1 MKRGTLDIS
10 IEHRTK
16 HNGSS
21 LNKIKKI
28 HSFRINERNHV
39 FIESIKETVGLAVLK
54 TKVKYRK
61 YTNHTN
67 SDFILVQA
75 PNQYSPMWKTQDLV

>member
-10 IEHRTK
+10 IEHTK
-16 HNGSS
+16 HNGRS

-28 HSFRINERNHV
+28 LSFSMNERNRV

-54 TKVKYRK
+54 TKVKYHK
-61 YTNHTN
+61 
-67 SDFILVQA
+67 
-75 PNQYSPMWKTQDLV
+75 